1 MQNNRC
7 IGPIHAV
14 AERTKRCARHSHG
27 VGSKP
32 IRGIFGNIFIDFF
45 FFFFFLYF
53 IIKNNQ
59 CNVCKYKY
67 HLTTHTHMSEV
78 EVYSVN
84 KLKF

>member
-32 IRGIFGNIFIDFF
+32 IRGIFGNIFIELLFF
-45 FFFFFLYF
+45 VLLY
-53 IIKNNQ
+53 KQKQPMQ
-59 CNVCKYKY
+59 C
-67 HLTTHTHMSEV
+67 M
-78 EVYSVN
+78 
-84 KLKF
+84 